1 MSGEVDTA
9 KVIKMLLEN
18 GSISEDC
25 VLIIDEI
32 YLKKSV
38 NHHREY
44 VGADAE
50 GNLYQG
56 VIEFL
61 MVSWKNS
68 APCVVKALLEGGCW
82 LSEESDKSIIIL
94 KETGLQVS
102 AVVSDD
108 HASNFSTI
116 LILLKKHRHR
126 GGYRFIHLPSSLL
139 RSSYRKL
146 AWVGFEPRTTEFRS
160 DALTD

>member
-9 KVIKMLLEN
+9 KVIKMLLGN

-32 YLKKSV
+32 YLQKSV
-38 NHHREY
+38 NHHSGEH

-56 VIEFL
+56 VVKFL

-68 APCVVKALLEGGCW
+68 APCVVKAQLESGCW
-82 LSEESDKSIIIL
+82 LSEESDKSFIIL
-94 KETGLQVS
+94 KEAGLQVS
-102 AVVSDD
+102 AVISDD
-108 HASNFSTI
+108 HASNFSTF

-126 GGYRFIHLPSSLL
+126 GGYRLIHLPSSLL
-139 RSSYRKL
+139 
-146 AWVGFEPRTTEFRS
+146 
-160 DALTD
+160 